1 MAMLSFW
8 ASRSGILRID
18 TCRAI
23 IISMCK
29 ITSCKATIGCP
40 HVPRL
45 MALRKREK
53 EIPLIYPTRSFT
65 PLSGSILDSQSIRT
79 YVGSVKFYGSGCLE
93 RFLDYTHLKKIS
105 HESLQRRRVF
115 TRRLDFSEVSVNIPY
130 LQAFRDLLSGVVEAK
145 KPFPWAVRSAWL

>member
-1 MAMLSFW
+1 MPSLLAN
-8 ASRSGILRID
+8 RSGILRID

-23 IISMCK
+23 IISTCK
-29 ITSCKATIGCP
+29 ITWCKAMIGCP
-40 HVPRL
+40 HVR
-45 MALRKREK
+45 AEINERER

-65 PLSGSILDSQSIRT
+65 PLSHSILDSQSIRT

-145 KPFPWAVRSAWL
+145 EPFP